1 LRKFVSDRR
10 APLRDGLFSYTQL
23 AMLGGIVIVL
33 LTSIGSTAASDTAN
47 ILELGALTLV
57 VSVLAALLPWHRIA
71 RIWLLAV
78 ALFDVFVVASL
89 RTELVATQPTLI
101 ILVLIPALWLSY
113 SFGLLGVI
121 VAAVCDYFVALFP
134 NWLSGQWPSTP
145 AAWGVATLIPAIVS
159 GVGIAVYIAARQ
171 LQRQRDQLARAHD
184 ELQAAVG
191 ARDEFLRTISHELRT
206 PLTSMIGYL
215 EVIEDSVDLEQS
227 GIAEPFAVI
236 QRNSQRLLSLITSLI
251 TEAWGRP
258 APTRRPESVA
268 ELASKALDAARPAAA
283 IAGVSISSTGLDSVS
298 AELDASDIS
307 EVFDEVLSNAIK
319 FSRRG
324 GSVFVNVARDDN
336 EVVVRIEDSGI
347 GIPVDDLP
355 RVFERF
361 FRGSTVGGSAIAGTG
376 LGLSAVKTIVQSH
389 AGTIRATS
397 VHPHGTMMEIR
408 LPLVVPRAPQGR
420 PA

>member
-1 LRKFVSDRR
+1 
-10 APLRDGLFSYTQL
+10 LFSYTQL

-33 LTSIGSTAASDTAN
+33 LTSIGSTAASDTPN
-47 ILELGALTLV
+47 ILEIGAITLL
-57 VSVLAALLPWHRIA
+57 VSLLVLLLPWHRIA
-71 RIWLLAV
+71 RVWLIAV
-78 ALFDVFVVASL
+78 ALFDVVIVAVL
-89 RTELVATQPTLI
+89 RTELVNTQPTLI

-113 SFGLLGVI
+113 SFGLVGVI
-121 VAAVCDYFVALFP
+121 VAGVCDYFVALFP
-134 NWLSGQWPSTP
+134 NWLSGHWPATP

-159 GVGIAVYIAARQ
+159 GVGIAVYIAALQ
-171 LQRQRDQLARAHD
+171 LQRQRDQLARAHTQ
-184 ELQAAVG
+184 LQAAVG

-215 EVIEDSVDLEQS
+215 EVIEDSVDLVQS

-268 ELASKALDAARPAAA
+268 DLANKALDAARPAAA
-283 IAGVSISSTGLDSVS
+283 LAGVSIRSSGLDAVT
-298 AELDASDIS
+298 AELDAGDIS

-324 GSVFVNVARDDN
+324 GSVSMTVARDDS
-336 EVVVRIEDSGI
+336 EVVVRVADSGI
-347 GIPVDDLP
+347 GIPVDELP

-361 FRGSTVGGSAIAGTG
+361 FRGSLVGRSAIAGSG
-376 LGLSAVKTIVQSH
+376 LGLSAVRTIVQSH

-397 VHPHGTMMEIR
+397 GNPPGTTMEIR
-408 LPLVVPRAPQGR
+408 LPLVVPRSRQTR